1 MNSCDI
7 TEQYLNKCYEDF
19 SNDQMRLMTEMKN
32 NTKTDFEKDK
42 DADITKQIT
51 MLNALML
58 GVMRLRN
65 LKNKIIAKLN
75 A

>member
-1 MNSCDI
+1 
-7 TEQYLNKCYEDF
+7 
-19 SNDQMRLMTEMKN
+19 MTEMKN
-32 NTKTDFEKDK
+32 NTTTDFEKDK

-65 LKNKIIAKLN
+65 LKKKIIAKLN

>member
-1 MNSCDI
+1 
-7 TEQYLNKCYEDF
+7 
-19 SNDQMRLMTEMKN
+19 MTEMKN